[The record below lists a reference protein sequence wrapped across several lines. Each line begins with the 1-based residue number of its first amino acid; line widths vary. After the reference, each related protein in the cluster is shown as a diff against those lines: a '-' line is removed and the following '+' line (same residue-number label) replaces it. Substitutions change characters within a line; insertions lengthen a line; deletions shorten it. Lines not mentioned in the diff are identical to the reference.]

1 MPSDYCAQDVCKYEE
16 TWSVVPNSC
25 TPNPHVCDQTNHLG
39 YLKGIQTETKS
50 LIEQCKYCGPC
61 PPSITRDTDCEIPS
75 EYCECDGEW
84 SPYTPSCDSF
94 PCGETHIQT
103 RTFELAPGFVPDRSL
118 LCPSP
123 EERQCPVSPCP
134 VVDNPVYTYNGV
146 EYTVFPYEQT
156 LNACSEVGLFEVQ
169 DSETCLNISRQHYA
183 ADNYQNPEQALLWR
197 NGDSDATNIE
207 IGCSMAKNFHHSNN
221 PRTVHYQIPLDQP
234 ENFNATVNNSKVC
247 ANSISVPP
255 EEDTNPIVTPPP
267 EEDTNPIVTPPPE
280 QDTNPIV
287 TPPPEQDTNPIVTP
301 PPEQDTNPVYTYNG
315 VEYTVFPYEQ
325 TLNACSE
332 VGLFEVQDSETCLNI
347 SRQHYAADNYQN
359 PEQALL

>member
-1 MPSDYCAQDVCKYEE
+1 MTKTREIKTPSAYGGTPCDKPLFEDVSCQYNCPSIDCEYHPWTDLSGDTCTPKSNVCTPGHANYQKGEITQLRTIKQVSLYDGQPCDEPLIQNSTCNMPSDYCAQDVCKYEE

-183 ADNYQNPEQALLWR
+183 ADNYQTPNKR
-197 NGDSDATNIE
+197 YFGAT
-207 IGCSMAKNFHHSNN
+207 G
-221 PRTVHYQIPLDQP
+221 T
-234 ENFNATVNNSKVC
+234 AT
-247 ANSISVPP
+247 
-255 EEDTNPIVTPPP
+255 
-267 EEDTNPIVTPPPE
+267 
-280 QDTNPIV
+280 Q
-287 TPPPEQDTNPIVTP
+287 
-301 PPEQDTNPVYTYNG
+301 
-315 VEYTVFPYEQ
+315 Q
-325 TLNACSE
+325 T
-332 VGLFEVQDSETCLNI
+332 
-347 SRQHYAADNYQN
+347 
-359 PEQALL
+359 